1 MAGYNRVILVGNLT
15 RDPELRYTPQGTA
28 VADLRLAVTESRG
41 GKGSE
46 KKEETLFIDVTVWE
60 RQAETCSEYLSKGR
74 SVLVEGRL
82 VLDEWQDKETSE
94 KRSKI
99 RVVANTVRFLGPR
112 GDAPE
117 GGGPP
122 AKKRPAARAPAEDAG
137 LEAEPQE
144 GGSDVPF

>member
-99 RVVANTVRFLGPR
+99 RVVANTVRFLGSR
-112 GDAPE
+112 SDAPE